1 MGYAWSNFGKKNN
14 RRLQPKKLV
23 FVATATVSVLLFGRI
38 QGEIINLT
46 LDSPKQKNLRIVIIL
61 KFFGLVKT
69 KETKIRK
76 Q

>member
-38 QGEIINLT
+38 QGEIK
-46 LDSPKQKNLRIVIIL
+46 DSLRRKKQNSETVSREVLR
-61 KFFGLVKT
+61 FAFT
-69 KETKIRK
+69 T
-76 Q
+76 

>member
-23 FVATATVSVLLFGRI
+23 FVATATVSVLLFGTI
-38 QGEIINLT
+38 QGEIT
-46 LDSPKQKNLRIVIIL
+46 DL